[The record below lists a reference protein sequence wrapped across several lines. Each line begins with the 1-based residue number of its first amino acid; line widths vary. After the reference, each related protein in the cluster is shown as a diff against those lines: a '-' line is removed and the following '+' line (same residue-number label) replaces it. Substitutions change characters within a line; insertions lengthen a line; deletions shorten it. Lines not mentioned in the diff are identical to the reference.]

1 VPSVRFIE
9 SADRSMVRL
18 RTISDPLLLLIRAAI
33 IACAVLAV
41 SRPLLLTDQRVAL
54 WGKRTARA
62 VLIESTGRGRSAAA
76 NGVVAAQL
84 SGADPIDTLE
94 TDDLRMGLR
103 RAARWLAA
111 SPPVRREIVVISD
124 FRRGVI
130 DAEALAQVPDGIGIR
145 FARVSTDPGG
155 EGVEPISVLDGN
167 GALTVRPQIE
177 GDRTSL
183 SYSRGPLE
191 SSGLRIIARPSSTDE
206 QSRSLLRVVG
216 RAGAFAPAAKKPIT
230 IQFGGQRPSPSVT
243 DGGGWSFGAA
253 QRLLRATSKL
263 EVPVSVS
270 SPDGSLVVHAPVDPE
285 ALAAAQI
292 LQATLD
298 SRVSV
303 RDFEVREPERID
315 DGTLTRWTRPSAA
328 PGESQWRQSH
338 ESDGRWLWV
347 AALVLLTVEAYL
359 RRSSAVDRQRVLGNA
374 A

>member
-1 VPSVRFIE
+1 VRFIE

-18 RTISDPLLLLIRAAI
+18 RRISDPLLLLIRAAI

-62 VLIESTGRGRSAAA
+62 VLIESTGRGGSAAA

-94 TDDLRMGLR
+94 TDDLRLGLR

-130 DAEALAQVPDGIGIR
+130 DAEALAQVPEDVGIR
-145 FARVSTDPGG
+145 FARIPTDPGG
-155 EGVEPISVLDGN
+155 EDVEPISVLDGDA
-167 GALTVRPQIE
+167 ALAVRPQID
-177 GDRTSL
+177 GDRTSV

-191 SSGLRIIARPSSTDE
+191 SSGLRIIAQPSSTDE
-206 QSRSLLRVVG
+206 ASRSLLRVVG

-243 DGGGWSFGAA
+243 DGGWSFGAA
-253 QRLLRATSKL
+253 QRLLRATSNL

-270 SPDGSLVVHAPVDPE
+270 SPDGSLVVHAQADPA

-298 SRVSV
+298 SRLSV

-315 DGTLTRWTRPSAA
+315 DGTLTRWTRPSAV
-328 PGESQWRQSH
+328 PGESQWRQSD
-338 ESDGRWLWV
+338 ESDGRWVWV